1 MPTTRL
7 GGARSFRAPML
18 PFSNAPL
25 GPEGDL
31 DHLFA
36 VGDRWGTTLAKLG
49 GVNKGACGNGIRW
62 PIPGSRGQLYRSVSG
77 AFCGPVWPVLTRFA
91 PLKSPK
97 SLNLLAL
104 PGIS

>member
-1 MPTTRL
+1 MSSTTRGVLGTLVGLGLSPWGAMPTTRL

-77 AFCGPVWPVLTRFA
+77 AFCGPV
-91 PLKSPK
+91 
-97 SLNLLAL
+97 
-104 PGIS
+104 